1 MGSKQLQYT
10 HCSISQEVKTIRQL
24 NLNVIIEYNMRNIF
38 LEKSYTKCLREAILK
53 SFSKKPKLRI
63 SLNQQ
68 LKLLY
73 SLFSLSTNFRAIEI
87 YRNYHSAATKIPFCS
102 AYCTMNIFNNEYIQ
116 VEKVLFIS

>member
-53 SFSKKPKLRI
+53 PFSKKPKLRI

-87 YRNYHSAATKIPFCS
+87 YRN
-102 AYCTMNIFNNEYIQ
+102 
-116 VEKVLFIS
+116 